1 MTWKQ
6 ALARWM
12 GHGSDTNAGTAPAA
26 AYGDGDGEPFTCEQR
41 VRTALREVEDPE
53 LGLNIVDLGLVY
65 AVEATED
72 RVRADISMTTPTCP
86 LGEAI
91 LDDARAAIGRAL
103 PDVADLQVRLVWDPP
118 WTPSMMSDD
127 ARRQLGW

>member
-1 MTWKQ
+1 MTWKE
-6 ALARWM
+6 ALTRWM
-12 GHGSDTNAGTAPAA
+12 GHSADTVAEASPTTAPI
-26 AYGDGDGEPFTCEQR
+26 DGEPFTREQR
-41 VRTALREVEDPE
+41 VRAALRAVEDPE

-103 PDVADLQVRLVWDPP
+103 PDVTDLQVRLVWDPP

-127 ARRQLGW
+127 ARKQLGW

>member
-6 ALARWM
+6 ALTRWM
-12 GHGSDTNAGTAPAA
+12 GLNADTVADTAPTAA
-26 AYGDGDGEPFTCEQR
+26 PGDGEPFTREQR
-41 VRTALREVEDPE
+41 VRAALREVEDPE

-72 RVRADISMTTPTCP
+72 HVRADISMTTPTCP

-103 PDVADLQVRLVWDPP
+103 PDVADLQVQLVWEPP

-127 ARRQLGW
+127 ARKQLGW

>member
-1 MTWKQ
+1 MTWKE
-6 ALARWM
+6 ALTRWM
-12 GHGSDTNAGTAPAA
+12 SPEPAA
-26 AYGDGDGEPFTCEQR
+26 VAATIPATADGEPFTCEQR
-41 VRTALREVEDPE
+41 VRAALREVEDPE

-103 PDVADLQVRLVWDPP
+103 PEVTDLQVRLVWDPP

>member
-1 MTWKQ
+1 MTWKE
-6 ALARWM
+6 ALTRWM
-12 GHGSDTNAGTAPAA
+12 GHGSDTNAGAAPTA
-26 AYGDGDGEPFTCEQR
+26 AYDDGEPFTCEQR

-103 PDVADLQVRLVWDPP
+103 PDVADLQVRLVWEPP

-127 ARRQLGW
+127 ARKHLGW